1 MSVISETAAQTMIKL
16 KNPPET
22 AIATIEYIVKRD
34 GRRARF
40 APEKIGA
47 AIQKAFVA
55 TG

>member
-1 MSVISETAAQTMIKL
+1 MSIISETAAQTMIKK
-16 KNPPET
+16 KNPET
-22 AIATIEYIVKRD
+22 AIDTIEYIVKRD

-55 TG
+55 TGQ